1 MFCQACGAYN
11 EESRTHC
18 ARCQQKLLVVSGGQ
32 GSEGDFLSEESG
44 DDRQSFD
51 EHLLERISV
60 LEEAVKRATQ
70 TVRQLMEV
78 LHNQERSILINQTG
92 LSTVRELL
100 ERRDLVSSEE
110 WSELWQNRTE
120 EQMLALEKRERFLS
134 LRERISALYSGDQRT
149 GFEALLE
156 DAEYALFAYDL
167 SRALQV
173 LRQAWEMD
181 PDNYELAYFIGETLF
196 NEGDAEAALEFFQKV
211 LTVQPDHFQGLVFSG
226 VLRHEQGEMQQAEEY
241 LRRAVQIYPDA
252 FLPHFSLG
260 AVYAAQG
267 TLSKAQV
274 YLERAVEL
282 DPVPQALYLLANNL
296 FEMGRLGLAIKRLQQ
311 VVRLDPA
318 FEEAYHLLGM
328 AYLDRGWTRKALQA
342 FRQAERLNPRKLRY
356 QDLVRYLS
364 GQEHAPLPAVEGPA
378 LELLT
383 RGESYAARGDFDR
396 ALNSLRKAL
405 ALEPNNPTL
414 LLSYAH
420 VCMRFDRHQ
429 EGEQATRR
437 VLSQEPGEM
446 LKATAYAT
454 LIEALRQEG
463 RLKEGHTL
471 GQRLLSE
478 SETDFGRTIAYY
490 ELAYSLAE
498 MEEELDRA
506 LEYARE
512 AVELAPEEL
521 RSFPLAA
528 LGWVYY
534 KRQEYDSAV
543 KFLARASE
551 LGPTAE
557 TLTHLGMALLAG
569 GDEDAAREVLNR
581 ARQADRSPSIEQT
594 MMQCMKDS
602 ARLAERVRQRK

>member
-1 MFCQACGAYN
+1 MYCQACGAYN
-11 EESRTHC
+11 DESRTHC
-18 ARCQQKLLVVSGGQ
+18 ERCEQKLLVVSGSIGAD
-32 GSEGDFLSEESG
+32 GEFLSEESG

-70 TVRQLMEV
+70 TARQLMEV

-110 WSELWQNRTE
+110 WSELWQTRTDQ
-120 EQMLALEKRERFLS
+120 QMLALEKRERFLS
-134 LRERISALYSGDQRT
+134 LRERIRALYSGDQHRP
-149 GFEALLE
+149 FEDLLD

-167 SRALQV
+167 PRALEV
-173 LRQAWEMD
+173 LRQAWRMD

-196 NEGDAEAALEFFQKV
+196 NEGEAEEALEFFERV
-211 LTVQPDHFQGLVFSG
+211 LDVQPEHFQGLVFSG
-226 VLRHEQGEMQQAEEY
+226 VLHHERGEMQQAEDD
-241 LRRAVQIYPDA
+241 LRRAVQLYPDA

-260 AVYAAQG
+260 AVYAAQSN
-267 TLSKAQV
+267 LKKAQV

-296 FEMGRLGLAIKRLQQ
+296 FEMGRLGLAIERLQE

-364 GQEHAPLPAVEGPA
+364 GQEHTPLPSVEGPA

-383 RGESYAARGDFDR
+383 RGESYAARGDLDR
-396 ALNSLRKAL
+396 AVSCLHKAL
-405 ALEPNNPTL
+405 ALDANNPTL

-420 VCMRFDRHQ
+420 ICMQFDRHQ
-429 EGEQATRR
+429 DGEQATRR

-471 GQRLLSE
+471 GQRLLAE

-490 ELAYSLAE
+490 ELAYGLAE

-528 LGWVYY
+528 LGWVHY
-534 KRQEYDSAV
+534 KRREYDAAV

-551 LGPTAE
+551 IGPTAE
-557 TLTHLGMALLAG
+557 TLNHLGMALLAG
-569 GDEDAAREVLNR
+569 GEEEAAREVFSR
-581 ARQADRSPSIEQT
+581 AREADRSPSIEQT

>member
-1 MFCQACGAYN
+1 MYCQACGAYN
-11 EESRTHC
+11 QESRTHC
-18 ARCQQKLLVVSGGQ
+18 ERCQQKLLVVSGAG
-32 GSEGDFLSEESG
+32 GGDGEFLSEDSG

-92 LSTVRELL
+92 LATVRELL
-100 ERRDLVSSEE
+100 ERRDLVNSEE

-120 EQMLALEKRERFLS
+120 QQMLALEKRERFLS
-134 LRERISALYSGDQRT
+134 LRERIRALYSGDQPR
-149 GFEALLE
+149 GFEDLLD

-167 SRALQV
+167 PRALQV
-173 LRQAWEMD
+173 LRSAWRMD

-196 NEGDAEAALEFFQKV
+196 NEGEAQEALSFFRHV
-211 LTVQPDHFQGLVFSG
+211 LEVQPEHFQGLVFSG
-226 VLRHEQGEMQQAEEY
+226 VLHHERGEMQLAEDF
-241 LRRAVQIYPDA
+241 LRRATQLYPDS

-267 TLSKAQV
+267 NLNKAQA
-274 YLERAVEL
+274 YLERAVAL
-282 DPVPQALYLLANNL
+282 DAVPQALYLLANNL
-296 FEMGRLGLAIKRLQQ
+296 FEMGRLGLAIERLQE

-328 AYLDRGWTRKALQA
+328 AYLDRGWTRKALDA

-364 GQEHAPLPAVEGPA
+364 GQEHAPLPSVEGPA

-383 RGESYAARGDFDR
+383 RGEASAARGDLDL
-396 ALNSLRKAL
+396 ALSCLHKAL
-405 ALEPNNPTL
+405 AFDPNNPTL
-414 LLSYAH
+414 LLSFAH
-420 VCMRFDRHQ
+420 ICMQFDRHQ

-478 SETDFGRTIAYY
+478 SESDFGRTIAYY

-551 LGPTAE
+551 IGPTVD

-569 GDEDAAREVLNR
+569 GEEEAAREVFSR
-581 ARQADRSPSIEQT
+581 AREADRSPSIEQT

>member
-1 MFCQACGAYN
+1 MYCQACGTFN
-11 EESRTHC
+11 DESRTHC
-18 ARCQQKLLVVSGGQ
+18 ERCQQKLLVVSGAVGA
-32 GSEGDFLSEESG
+32 EGEFLSEESG

-70 TVRQLMEV
+70 TARQLMEV

-110 WSELWQNRTE
+110 WSELWQSRTE
-120 EQMLALEKRERFLS
+120 QQMLALEKRERFLS
-134 LRERISALYSGDQRT
+134 LRERIHALYSGDQHRS
-149 GFEALLE
+149 FEDLLD

-167 SRALQV
+167 PRALEV
-173 LRQAWEMD
+173 LRHAWRMD

-196 NEGDAEAALEFFQKV
+196 NEGEAQEALSFFRRV
-211 LTVQPDHFQGLVFSG
+211 LEVQPEHFQGLVFSG
-226 VLRHEQGEMQQAEEY
+226 VLHHERGEMQQAEES
-241 LRRAVQIYPDA
+241 LRRAVQLYPDS

-260 AVYAAQG
+260 AVYAAQSN
-267 TLSKAQV
+267 LKKAQV

-296 FEMGRLGLAIKRLQQ
+296 FEMGRLGLAIERLQE

-328 AYLDRGWTRKALQA
+328 AYLDRGWTRKALDA

-364 GQEHAPLPAVEGPA
+364 GQEHAPLPSVDGPA

-383 RGESYAARGDFDR
+383 RGEAYAARGDLDQ
-396 ALNSLRKAL
+396 AVGCLHKAL
-405 ALEPNNPTL
+405 ALDANNPTL

-420 VCMRFDRHQ
+420 ICMQFDHHQ

-454 LIEALRQEG
+454 LIETLRQEG

-528 LGWVYY
+528 LGWVHY
-534 KRQEYDSAV
+534 KRKEYDAAV

-551 LGPTAE
+551 IGPTAE
-557 TLTHLGMALLAG
+557 TLNHLGMALLAG
-569 GDEDAAREVLNR
+569 GEEEAAREVFSR
-581 ARQADRSPSIEQT
+581 AREADRSPSIEQT